1 MVFTLKS
8 VNLYLFVVKLGL
20 WYYLTYIEIRGGREL
35 KLLKILVI
43 LVISAIFGGI
53 ILTGCENKGAVI
65 AVVNGDKIYEK
76 ELNSMVSGLYG
87 SVTEASE
94 AEKESIFESLITS
107 KLIEQEAK
115 KRKLN
120 ISDKEV
126 DEYMQEVIKAN
137 GVESKEAFYEQLKTT
152 YGYSKSFV
160 DNLIRSS
167 MEERAL
173 YDDVITNDVKE
184 DEAVIKKAYDD
195 NPSKYKMV
203 EVSHILISLE
213 KSESE
218 AAALSKAKS
227 LVTRLI
233 TGEDFAALAKANS
246 DDTGSAVNGGVIS
259 GFFGADNTTYVE
271 EFVAASIK
279 LNEGQFTIEPVL
291 SQFGYHIIKADKVK
305 SSFEDVK
312 DYVTEI
318 IYGPIREETFV
329 NFIDKLKNDAKIERK
344 MKFDLKKDEETV
356 ETDKIQ

>member
-1 MVFTLKS
+1 M
-8 VNLYLFVVKLGL
+8 
-20 WYYLTYIEIRGGREL
+20 
-35 KLLKILVI
+35 KLLKILTVLMIGAI
-43 LVISAIFGGI
+43 LGGI
-53 ILTGCENKGAVI
+53 ILTGCENKGSVI
-65 AVVNGDKIYEK
+65 AVVNGDEIYEK
-76 ELNSMVSGLYG
+76 ELNGMLTGLYG
-87 SVTEASE
+87 SVSDASE
-94 AEKESIFESLITS
+94 AEKESVFESLITS

-120 ISDKEV
+120 ITDKEV

-152 YGYSKSFV
+152 YGYNKDFV
-160 DNLIRSS
+160 DDLIRSS

-173 YDDVITNDVKE
+173 YDDIIAKEVKV

-203 EVSHILISLE
+203 QVSHILISLE

-218 AAALSKAKS
+218 AAALSKAKA
-227 LVTRLI
+227 LVARLI

-246 DDTGSAVNGGVIS
+246 DDTGSAVSGGVIA
-259 GFFGADNTTYVE
+259 GFFGADNTTYVQ

-279 LNEGQFTIEPVL
+279 LEKGQFTKDPVL
-291 SQFGYHIIKADKVK
+291 SQFGYHIIKADDVK
-305 SSFEDVK
+305 SSYEDVK

-329 NFIDKLKNDAKIERK
+329 NFIDKLKNDAKVDRK
-344 MKFDLKKDEETV
+344 MKFDLEKDEDSPESADTLQ
-356 ETDKIQ
+356 IQ

>member
-1 MVFTLKS
+1 MI
-8 VNLYLFVVKLGL
+8 GA
-20 WYYLTYIEIRGGREL
+20 
-35 KLLKILVI
+35 IL
-43 LVISAIFGGI
+43 GGI
-53 ILTGCENKGAVI
+53 ILTGCENKGSVI
-65 AVVNGDKIYEK
+65 AVVNGDEIYEK
-76 ELNSMVSGLYG
+76 ELNGMLTGLYG
-87 SVTEASE
+87 SVSDASE
-94 AEKESIFESLITS
+94 AEKESVFESLITS

-120 ISDKEV
+120 ITDKEV

-152 YGYSKSFV
+152 YGYNKDFV
-160 DNLIRSS
+160 DDLIRSS

-173 YDDVITNDVKE
+173 YDDIIAKEVKV

-203 EVSHILISLE
+203 QVSHILISLE

-218 AAALSKAKS
+218 AAALSKAKA
-227 LVTRLI
+227 LVARLI

-246 DDTGSAVNGGVIS
+246 DDTGSAVSGGVIA
-259 GFFGADNTTYVE
+259 GFFGADNTTYVQ

-279 LNEGQFTIEPVL
+279 LEKGQFTKDPVL
-291 SQFGYHIIKADKVK
+291 SQFGYHIIKADDVK
-305 SSFEDVK
+305 SSYEDVK

-329 NFIDKLKNDAKIERK
+329 NFIDKLKNDAKVDRK
-344 MKFDLKKDEETV
+344 MKFDLEKDEDSPESADTLQ
-356 ETDKIQ
+356 IQ